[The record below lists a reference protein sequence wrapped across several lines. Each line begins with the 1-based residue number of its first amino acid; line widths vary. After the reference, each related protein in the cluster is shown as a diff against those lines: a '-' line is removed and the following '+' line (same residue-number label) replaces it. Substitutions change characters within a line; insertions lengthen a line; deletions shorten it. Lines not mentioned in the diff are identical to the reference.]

1 MLCPGL
7 KNEAD
12 VKVPLTGIPANGQQG
27 EASCVWLVAQ
37 KSLNHPQLL
46 FDVS

>member
-12 VKVPLTGIPANGQQG
+12 VKVLLTGIPANGQQG
-27 EASCVWLVAQ
+27 EASLFGWLHR
-37 KSLNHPQLL
+37 SR
-46 FDVS
+46 